1 MACLQLL
8 QEQGADWQGFVS
20 SFQQPML
27 CRSVLMA
34 YLKGLQLPSRMG
46 QRTLPLKTALASDT
60 FLETMLIMLII
71 PDKRGRQLP
80 KLISH

>member
-1 MACLQLL
+1 
-8 QEQGADWQGFVS
+8 
-20 SFQQPML
+20 
-27 CRSVLMA
+27 MA

-71 PDKRGRQLP
+71 PDKQGRQLP